1 MGSLGKSGKRRT
13 RCLPAATA
21 LASTITTS
29 SSSSSTNP
37 EETTSPSPYFLP
49 ELIPLIASR
58 LTTLEDIFALRAAC
72 RAYRARLPLSS
83 STLAS
88 QGPLLLVQHKTSAAL
103 FHVPLRRILRFRLPR
118 ARLAH
123 GIRPTCFGRLFTPQ
137 VRSLTCF
144 HSFGCRVAIQGMSA
158 GASRPELRIRH
169 LLTGER
175 ARLPDPPKCVGGIL
189 FSNDLILAFTPWHRD
204 IYYCRIGDAQWQAAR
219 CDEGYNLHSL
229 MFVKDTLYAL
239 IYPNYRLA
247 VVDLDNNS
255 VVLSFLGDE
264 LSAHTVPDGNLAD
277 WLAECHGE
285 LLLIIRRRLYRVF
298 QWQSKE
304 RKWARTHSLGGC
316 SLFFNMHEFA
326 GCLGPDHPGVRR
338 DCLYFTGS
346 FGNWSEYSLVDRS
359 LNEIVAEYPG
369 QSVSKDFV
377 SLAWVLPSIC

>member
-1 MGSLGKSGKRRT
+1 MTKTPKEE
-13 RCLPAATA
+13 
-21 LASTITTS
+21 TISIVHKPRVYS

-58 LTTLEDIFALRAAC
+58 LTTLRAAC
-72 RAYRARLPLSS
+72 RAYR
-83 STLAS
+83 
-88 QGPLLLVQHKTSAAL
+88 
-103 FHVPLRRILRFRLPR
+103 RFRLPR
-118 ARLAH
+118 APLAH
-123 GIRPTCFGRLFTPQ
+123 GRPTCFGRLFTPPSPQ
-137 VRSLTCF
+137 PHALTCF
-144 HSFGCRVAIQGMSA
+144 HSFGCRVAIQGRSA
-158 GASRPELRIRH
+158 SASRPELRIRH

-175 ARLPDPPKCVGGIL
+175 ARLPDPPKCVGAIL

-219 CDEGYNLHSL
+219 CHEGYNLHSL
-229 MFVKDTLYAL
+229 MFVKGTLYAL

-247 VVDLDNNS
+247 VVELDNNS

-264 LSAHTVPDGNLAD
+264 LSAHTVPDGNLVA
-277 WLAECHGE
+277 WLAECHDE
-285 LLLIIRRRLYRVF
+285 LLLIIRRRQYRVL

-359 LNEIVAEYPG
+359 LHEIVADYPG
-369 QSVSKDFV
+369 QSVSSKDFV

>member
-1 MGSLGKSGKRRT
+1 
-13 RCLPAATA
+13 
-21 LASTITTS
+21 
-29 SSSSSTNP
+29 
-37 EETTSPSPYFLP
+37 
-49 ELIPLIASR
+49 
-58 LTTLEDIFALRAAC
+58 
-72 RAYRARLPLSS
+72 
-83 STLAS
+83 
-88 QGPLLLVQHKTSAAL
+88 
-103 FHVPLRRILRFRLPR
+103 
-118 ARLAH
+118 
-123 GIRPTCFGRLFTPQ
+123 
-137 VRSLTCF
+137 
-144 HSFGCRVAIQGMSA
+144 MSA
-158 GASRPELRIRH
+158 SASRPELRIRH

-204 IYYCRIGDAQWQAAR
+204 TYYCRIGVAQWQAAR
-219 CDEGYNLHSL
+219 CDEGYNIHSL
-229 MFVKDTLYAL
+229 MFVKGTLYAL

-247 VVDLDNNS
+247 VVELDNNS
-255 VVLSFLGDE
+255 VVLSFLGEE
-264 LSAHTVPDGNLAD
+264 LSARTVPDGNLAA

-326 GCLGPDHPGVRR
+326 GCLGPDHPRVRR

-346 FGNWSEYSLVDRS
+346 FGNWSKYSLVDRS
-359 LNEIVAEYPG
+359 LHEIVANYLG